1 MKQILFVLS
10 ALIPGII
17 LGIFYFGSLWITVR
31 QLPTTAYPIRL
42 FIGSFLGRTIVTL
55 FGFYLVMDGQWQ
67 RILICLAGFIAAR
80 ILLTRFWRPKQRL
93 NFEVSRE
100 E

>member
-1 MKQILFVLS
+1 MESILFVLS

-67 RILICLAGFIAAR
+67 RIAICLAGFVAAR
-80 ILLTRFWRPKQRL
+80 ILLTRLWRPQHQLDLK
-93 NFEVSRE
+93 SKE